1 MVPETLSQ
9 AHQLLKLRLRDGR
22 RGVGSREQVLA
33 RPLGALRDRVAEH
46 GGRLAVDSAPGAGT
60 RVRACFPVDFP
71 LEAG

>member
-1 MVPETLSQ
+1 MG
-9 AHQLLKLRLRDGR
+9 LR
-22 RGVGSREQVLA
+22 A
-33 RPLGALRDRVAEH
+33 MRDRVAEH